1 MNTAELFS
9 LKPVVSSRRRV
20 LIVDSNVD
28 VPHSLALLVELR
40 YCLAARTRELRT
52 VGTTRAALC
61 FEVPEA
67 ARILRMSG
75 ARFYNRAHDEKLGPQ
90 SV

>member
-1 MNTAELFS
+1 MSTYPTFSPYWLSSGIALAE
-9 LKPVVSSRRRV
+9 
-20 LIVDSNVD
+20 
-28 VPHSLALLVELR
+28 
-40 YCLAARTRELRT
+40 RTRQLET
-52 VGTTRAALC
+52 VSTTRAALC

-75 ARFYNRAHDEKLGPQ
+75 AQFYNRIHDDKLGPQ

>member
-1 MNTAELFS
+1 MSTYPTFSPYWLSSGIGLAE
-9 LKPVVSSRRRV
+9 
-20 LIVDSNVD
+20 
-28 VPHSLALLVELR
+28 
-40 YCLAARTRELRT
+40 RTRQLET

-67 ARILRMSG
+67 APILRMSG
-75 ARFYNRAHDEKLGPQ
+75 AQFYNRIHDDKLGPQ